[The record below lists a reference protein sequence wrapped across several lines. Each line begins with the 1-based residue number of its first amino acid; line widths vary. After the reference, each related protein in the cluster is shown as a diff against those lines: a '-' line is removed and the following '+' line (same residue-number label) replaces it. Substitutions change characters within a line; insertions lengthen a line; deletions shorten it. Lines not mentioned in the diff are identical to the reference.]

1 MSTAL
6 VLALAL
12 VAGAPNKKDPP
23 AKEPPSIVGEWVGET
38 AVSGGKPKPPAPDG
52 GITFTFTADGKLLVR
67 EGKRDKPEEGTY
79 KADPKK
85 SPAEIDLVPQTAGN
99 GPTLQGIYKID
110 GDTLT
115 FCFALGAE
123 RPTEFASPVGSQ
135 VMLITCK
142 RAKKE

>member
-1 MSTAL
+1 VNTSL
-6 VLALAL
+6 VVVLAL
-12 VAGAPNKKDPP
+12 VAEAPNKKEPP
-23 AKEPPSIVGEWVGET
+23 AKEPPAIVGEWVGET
-38 AVSGGKPKPPAPDG
+38 AVSGGKPKPAQDG

-67 EGKRDKPEEGTY
+67 EGNRDKPEEGTY

-85 SPAEIDLVPQTAGN
+85 SPAEIDLVPQHNGN
-99 GPTLQGIYKID
+99 APTLQGIYKID

-123 RPTEFASPVGSQ
+123 RPKEFASPAGSQ